1 MYTLH
6 SRILG
11 IRRRLKCSPTPLRG
25 KKSIQHFPE
34 NGWATRD
41 RRKIAQIVK
50 NPHETPEKQ

>member
-41 RRKIAQIVK
+41 RRKIAQIVIF
-50 NPHETPEKQ
+50 PLETPEIQ